1 MDRILILSFQPQSG
15 KTTLALQLSEIYR
28 RQQRVVVLMD
38 YSNDQKARRTLKREQ
53 AEVEGSSASLRGVA
67 AGKEIHMLSKVW
79 AEEVHDSDTVVVDT
93 SSRLE
98 QARLDYLMRQ
108 INSVLLVVDV
118 TQCNLEEFGQQF
130 GELIKRIRMARSR
143 LVVVATHCDPDDLI
157 KVVQL
162 RQLLD
167 LFQIPLVMK
176 LEQEATQEQ
185 GEALAQMLLSEEMRV
200 DSVSG
205 NRLGR
210 ALHPATVRAGS
221 MIGGIETLSE
231 IVETVKREVM
241 QSGEWDELD
250 LPELETPSMEP
261 LRETNERLARENERL
276 KRS

>member
-185 GEALAQMLLSEEMRV
+185 GEALAQMLL
-200 DSVSG
+200 
-205 NRLGR
+205 
-210 ALHPATVRAGS
+210 RAGS